1 LPYIKVIKDN
11 TLLLAIDCGN
21 TNTTF
26 GLYKDKK
33 LVDRSRFTTH
43 ELGTDSECALAVD
56 WFLKRQSYSGKDL
69 NAVVIGSV
77 VPHVTGRLAEM
88 SRKYFGIEPVII
100 TGMSPLG
107 IKILYEN
114 PLEVG
119 TDRVVGALAA
129 FRLYGGPCII
139 IDFGTAT
146 TFDIITDEGDYLGGV
161 ICPGIQTSALTLS
174 KKGAQLFNVDVAP
187 PRNLIG
193 RTTADSMKSG
203 LLYGTVAMVEGFVTR
218 ITRELKT
225 EFNVI
230 ATGGYADLVAGQT
243 PVIKVVH
250 QALVLD
256 GLALAYE
263 IISGK
268 SY

>member
-1 LPYIKVIKDN
+1 M
-11 TLLLAIDCGN
+11 LLAVDCGN
-21 TNTTF
+21 TNTVF

-33 LVDRSRFTTH
+33 LIDQSRFTTH
-43 ELGTDSECALAVD
+43 ELGTDSECAMAVD
-56 WFLKRQSYSGKDL
+56 WFLKRQSRTGKDL
-69 NAVVIGSV
+69 DAIVIGSV
-77 VPHVTGRLAEM
+77 VPHVTGRLADM

-100 TGMSPLG
+100 TGISPLD
-107 IKILYEN
+107 IKILYDN

-129 FRLYGGPCII
+129 FRYYGGPAII
-139 IDFGTAT
+139 VDFGTAT
-146 TFDIITDEGDYLGGV
+146 TFDIITKDGDYLGGV
-161 ICPGIQTSALTLS
+161 ICPGIQTSALALS
-174 KKGAQLFNVDVAP
+174 KKGAQLFDVDVAP

-203 LLYGTVAMVEGFVTR
+203 LIYGTVAMVEGFITR
-218 ITRELKT
+218 ITAELKT

-243 PVIKVVH
+243 PAIKIVH
-250 QALVLD
+250 HSLVLD

-263 IISGK
+263 IITGNSQ
-268 SY
+268 